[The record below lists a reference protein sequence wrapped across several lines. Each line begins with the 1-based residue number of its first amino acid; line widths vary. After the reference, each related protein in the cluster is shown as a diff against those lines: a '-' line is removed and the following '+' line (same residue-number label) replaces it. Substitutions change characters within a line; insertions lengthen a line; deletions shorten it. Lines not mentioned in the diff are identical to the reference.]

1 MGRLSP
7 TCATIGCV
15 VGAGLF
21 TFRAYGAAVEG
32 YIKMSDDQL
41 DDRLLAPAPPAPPE
55 KKSRPPRRLWL
66 KIFVLAAAV
75 VVAVT
80 VWLFLPR
87 PAPRVALRAFLPDVC
102 AARLEI
108 HSPAAISRFLHA
120 QDFFG
125 QVPAL
130 PGWRWLQKLAAEQ
143 DLNLDAQITA
153 IRGMLGQL
161 NGRFG
166 LNNCVALALGVALD
180 NENQPRVAAILKV
193 DNLGWLA
200 LKTAA
205 LFLPKTTR
213 DGGVYRRLKIADWT
227 ADANLPDLYLAE
239 SRGYFIVATE
249 PQMLAQFRFADPA
262 PTLSHFPAGEQR
274 AIELTLKTAEFLP
287 SEIVGAP
294 SDDGEI
300 FIWWD
305 YKKFGGEMRRRVAS
319 PFAAEKITRVQPA
332 AGAGLFFDVAMPRSA
347 LRHWRETVA
356 ALAAAGIL
364 SPTVAA
370 VLSQYQ
376 PSIELLLRDA
386 GGAFSAQLT
395 PTGAAG
401 FWTTADGA
409 SAESAAQN
417 FALAVKQL
425 LAPPPGD
432 DFFSSLATSALTAN
446 LLTVRAEAR
455 RVWLRSPL
463 IAATVVADFTAPASI
478 KLDGAT
484 VLPPQLIEIDNSRGA
499 ARLTWSYAPQ
509 LPEWLRFIAS
519 QLRGGLRG
527 NLAIITAFLPSREIA
542 AVGEKL
548 SMVADV
554 LDSLRYFDAHLQ
566 TRAAPANGAATEIS
580 LKVAGELRLP

>member
-1 MGRLSP
+1 
-7 TCATIGCV
+7 
-15 VGAGLF
+15 
-21 TFRAYGAAVEG
+21 
-32 YIKMSDDQL
+32 MSDDQP
-41 DDRLLAPAPPAPPE
+41 DRLSVNAPPPE
-55 KKSRPPRRLWL
+55 KKSRSPRRLWL
-66 KIFVLAAAV
+66 KIFALAAAAV
-75 VVAVT
+75 VIAVAI
-80 VWLFLPR
+80 WLFLPR

-108 HSPAAISRFLHA
+108 HSPAKISRFLHA
-120 QDFFG
+120 RDFFG

-130 PGWRWLQKLAAEQ
+130 PGWRWLQKFAAEQ
-143 DLNLDAQITA
+143 DLNLDAPMTV
-153 IRGMLGQL
+153 IRGALGRL
-161 NGRFG
+161 NGWFG
-166 LNNCVALALGVALD
+166 LNNCVALALGVAVD
-180 NENQPRVAAILKV
+180 DENQPRVAAILKV

-213 DGGVYRRLKIADWT
+213 DGIVYRRLKIADWA
-227 ADANLPDLYLAE
+227 ADANLPDGYLAE
-239 SRGYFIVATE
+239 SNGYFIIATE

-262 PTLSHFPAGEQR
+262 PTLSHFPAGSQS
-274 AIELTLKTAEFLP
+274 AIELTLKTAL
-287 SEIVGAP
+287 SDAVGVP
-294 SDDGEI
+294 LDDGEI
-300 FIWWD
+300 FAQEIFAQEIFAWWD
-305 YKKFGGEMRRRVAS
+305 YKKFGGELRRRAAS
-319 PFAAEKITRVQPA
+319 PFAAEKITRLQPA
-332 AGAGLFFDVAMPRSA
+332 AGAGLFFAVAAPRSA
-347 LRHWRETVA
+347 LRRWREAVE

-364 SPTVAA
+364 SPAVAA

-386 GGAFSAQLT
+386 GGAFLAQLT
-395 PTGAAG
+395 PAGAAG
-401 FWTTADGA
+401 FWTVANDAGD
-409 SAESAAQN
+409 SSSAQN

-425 LAPPPGD
+425 LAPPPSN

-446 LLTVRAEAR
+446 LLNVRAEER

-463 IAATVVADFTAPASI
+463 IDATVVADFTAPASI

-499 ARLTWSYAPQ
+499 ARLTWNYAPE

-519 QLRGGLRG
+519 RLRGGLRG

-548 SMVADV
+548 SMVADI
-554 LDSLRYFDAHLQ
+554 LDSLHYFDAHLQ
-566 TRAAPANGAATEIS
+566 TRAAPADDAATEIS